1 MSTMLKFLSGLLD
14 FNQATLSGCIDTI
27 VIEHEDGTLVGSP
40 FHVRFGKLKLLKSA
54 EKEVNISVNGQD
66 TGLKM
71 KLGKSGEAY
80 FLQPIDDAKSTEEK
94 LDDLDEKE
102 EEVKENLGVDVDD
115 LYKGVEFFEEAS
127 LKKMDQIYSD
137 HKEEEKQEENEDD
150 EGDVEG
156 EDQYEDAIGSDTDS
170 IEKMKSEDKYN
181 EIINELESQS
191 EKEKQAKNTP
201 TRTTRFGWVWGETPI
216 QENEE
221 NKLELSVRER
231 SKSESGAEN
240 LRYSA
245 LSTSKSE
252 KGEEL
257 PKLDSGDNQNR
268 KVNGEPTPPRKGIIG
283 RFMGLFR
290 GNPEEGN
297 EDETTPHFKL
307 QKVTPKKGDF
317 GAITPREDKDFSR
330 VVGMSL
336 CKHLLYT

>member
-1 MSTMLKFLSGLLD
+1 MSTMIKFLSGLLD

-54 EKEVNISVNGQD
+54 EKEVSISVNGQD

-80 FLQPIDDAKSTEEK
+80 FLQQIDDTKSTEEK
-94 LDDLDEKE
+94 FDELEEKE

-127 LKKMDQIYSD
+127 LKEMDKLYSN
-137 HKEEEKQEENEDD
+137 HKEEEEEEKA
-150 EGDVEG
+150 EAEEG

-191 EKEKQAKNTP
+191 EKEKQEKIKAQ

-216 QENEE
+216 QNNEE

-240 LRYSA
+240 LRYSS

-252 KGEEL
+252 K
-257 PKLDSGDNQNR
+257 
-268 KVNGEPTPPRKGIIG
+268 
-283 RFMGLFR
+283 
-290 GNPEEGN
+290 
-297 EDETTPHFKL
+297 
-307 QKVTPKKGDF
+307 
-317 GAITPREDKDFSR
+317 
-330 VVGMSL
+330 
-336 CKHLLYT
+336 